1 MQVAQKEQLGED
13 VQKYLK
19 KIAFHQLRN
28 EVECSTSKGLNP
40 TTKPKHKM
48 NSLLAKIANE
58 LIMTGVAKNSAA
70 RIACFVVIKQLTEN
84 GMDLPKAF
92 DLVFGIDAYKNFAGE
107 IFETIN
113 A

>member
-1 MQVAQKEQLGED
+1 MTKNICKKVLHSEAAWLMMCGVERED
-13 VQKYLK
+13 P
-19 KIAFHQLRN
+19 HDRN
-28 EVECSTSKGLNP
+28 H
-40 TTKPKHKM
+40 KHKM

-58 LIMTGVAKNSAA
+58 LIMTGVAKDSAA
-70 RIACFVVIKQLTEN
+70 RIACSVVIKQLTEN